1 MENNS
6 EVEVNLEN
14 QEIKLK
20 SPIIPFD
27 KGDEYKIYNF
37 EINSS
42 LKQKF
47 IE

>member
-6 EVEVNLEN
+6 EVEVNLEK
-14 QEIKLK
+14 QEIVTQEKK
-20 SPIIPFD
+20 
-27 KGDEYKIYNF
+27 YNF